1 MDDPKRYKEHITQIK
16 VARGKV
22 KASLTR
28 LEHSADELESKNEV
42 VIRLQRTDNGVT
54 KVTIL
59 AAKSKV
65 APLKPVSIPRLELNG
80 ALLLARLL
88 SVLINTFHDYDINI
102 YAWTD
107 SQVVLSWLSSPPRNW
122 KPFVANRTS
131 EILDLIPQNRWRYV
145 PSKENPAD
153 IGSRGLFPK
162 DLPDCRLW
170 WEGPTC
176 LTSSEAD
183 WPKFRSNMSKQKM
196 GDLPEGRV
204 TLNRPFFV
212 CGFDYAGPISI
223 LKHRGRGAK
232 TTKGYMVV
240 FVCFATKAL
249 HLELVTDYTSDSFIA
264 ALKRFCSRRSTPKHI
279 HSDNGTNFLGA
290 KRKFKDLYNHLS
302 KINLDQKVS
311 YFLSQ
316 QEIEWHTIPPL
327 SPHFGGLWEA
337 GVKSVFKLP
346 LVLKTGKSETI
357 IEKRDNKSLS

>member
-42 VIRLQRTDNGVT
+42 VIRLQRINDQGRFVVRLPVYKDINQLEDT
-54 KVTIL
+54 KGMTI
-59 AAKSKV
+59 S
-65 APLKPVSIPRLELNG
+65 R
-80 ALLLARLL
+80 LLAMERKFKFNSEFEMEYKSFMREDEELGHM
-88 SVLINTFHDYDINI
+88 SPNKDFDSSKPDYFLPHHAVQKKDSITTKFRVVFDGS
-102 YAWTD
+102 Y

-131 EILDLIPQNRWRYV
+131 EILDLIPQNRWR
-145 PSKENPAD
+145 
-153 IGSRGLFPK
+153 
-162 DLPDCRLW
+162 
-170 WEGPTC
+170 
-176 LTSSEAD
+176 
-183 WPKFRSNMSKQKM
+183 FRSNMSKQKM

-212 CGFDYAGPISI
+212 CGIDYAGPISI

-337 GVKSVFKLP
+337 GVKSAGGDDMMVEQAEQLVK
-346 LVLKTGKSETI
+346 LVLNFCE
-357 IEKRDNKSLS
+357 

>member
-28 LEHSADELESKNEV
+28 LEHSADELESRNEV
-42 VIRLQRTDNGVT
+42 VIRLQR
-54 KVTIL
+54 
-59 AAKSKV
+59 
-65 APLKPVSIPRLELNG
+65 
-80 ALLLARLL
+80 
-88 SVLINTFHDYDINI
+88 
-102 YAWTD
+102 
-107 SQVVLSWLSSPPRNW
+107 
-122 KPFVANRTS
+122 
-131 EILDLIPQNRWRYV
+131 
-145 PSKENPAD
+145 
-153 IGSRGLFPK
+153 
-162 DLPDCRLW
+162 
-170 WEGPTC
+170 
-176 LTSSEAD
+176 
-183 WPKFRSNMSKQKM
+183 FRSNMSKQKM

-212 CGFDYAGPISI
+212 CGIDYAGPISI

-302 KINLDQKVS
+302 KINLDQNVS

-337 GVKSVFKLP
+337 GVKSVKFHLKRVLGNSNLTFEELYTLLTQIEAILNSRP
-346 LVLKTGKSETI
+346 LVGADNDDVDNLNVLTPSHFIIGDLNRLASQSQRNPYGMGESIMNRTFHSSEPGSPMRKIDEDEEQT
-357 IEKRDNKSLS
+357 RDVGVCSRVTRPLNKSVQSFQRLLSGL

>member
-1 MDDPKRYKEHITQIK
+1 MSPNKDFDSSKPDYFLPHHAVQKKDSIT
-16 VARGKV
+16 
-22 KASLTR
+22 
-28 LEHSADELESKNEV
+28 
-42 VIRLQRTDNGVT
+42 T
-54 KVTIL
+54 KLRAVFDG
-59 AAKSKV
+59 S
-65 APLKPVSIPRLELNG
+65 
-80 ALLLARLL
+80 
-88 SVLINTFHDYDINI
+88 Y
-102 YAWTD
+102 

-131 EILDLIPQNRWRYV
+131 EILDLIPQNRWR
-145 PSKENPAD
+145 
-153 IGSRGLFPK
+153 
-162 DLPDCRLW
+162 
-170 WEGPTC
+170 
-176 LTSSEAD
+176 
-183 WPKFRSNMSKQKM
+183 FRSNMSKQKL

-212 CGFDYAGPISI
+212 CGIDYAGPISI

-240 FVCFATKAL
+240 FVCLATKAL

-337 GVKSVFKLP
+337 GVKSVKFHLKRVLGNSNLTFEELYTLLTQIETILNSRP
-346 LVLKTGKSETI
+346 LVSVDNDAVDNLNVLTPSHFIIGDVINSPPETL
-357 IEKRDNKSLS
+357 EVSTLSLRKRWDIVQKMK